1 MTPYG
6 LGHQVRLAEA
16 FTTPPAGISYDPATQ
31 LNMVGGK
38 PLVSQPDLLIQYT
51 VTWDTPNRDN
61 KTDDGG

>member
-6 LGHQVRLAEA
+6 LNHQVRLPEA
-16 FTTPPAGISYDPATQ
+16 YTAPMPDTVYDPAAQ
-31 LNMVGGK
+31 LNITGGR
-38 PLVSQPDLLIQYT
+38 PLVQQPELVRART